1 MDDFLSDRTPPEG
14 RSILFLDID
23 GTLLDSYPG
32 IRAGFLHAL
41 DTIGVEYPDEDFLSR
56 LAGPPMEHTLAAL
69 GLDDATVRAGFD
81 AYMSFTAEGGW
92 AQAEAFPGM
101 ADFVADAKAAGYY
114 LATASSKGEGFAR
127 RSLTRTGF
135 IDDLDFLGAAQEYGA
150 RRTKEKVIE
159 YVLDSVGLRGRES
172 DVLMV
177 GDRSYDIRGAAGF
190 GIDAVATEWGYG
202 REEEWRDARFRVSD
216 ADQLKEVVHDWTIDG

>member
-41 DTIGVEYPDEDFLSR
+41 DTIGVEYPDEQFLAR
-56 LAGPPMEHTLAAL
+56 LAGPPMEHTLASL
-69 GLDDATVRAGFD
+69 GLDDATVRRGFD
-81 AYMSFTAEGGW
+81 AYMDFTAEGGW
-92 AQAEAFPGM
+92 AQAEVFPGM
-101 ADFVADAKAAGYY
+101 TDFLAGARSAGYY

-127 RSLTRTGF
+127 RILQRTGL
-135 IDDLDFLGAAQEYGA
+135 IEDLDFLGAAQEYGA
-150 RRTKEKVIE
+150 RRTKEKVIAH
-159 YVLDSVGLRGRES
+159 VLDSLGLHERRHEI
-172 DVLMV
+172 LMV
-177 GDRSYDIRGAAGF
+177 GDRSYDIKGAAHF
-190 GIDAVATEWGYG
+190 SIDAVATEWGYG
-202 REEEWRDARFRVSD
+202 HEGEWQSARFRVTD